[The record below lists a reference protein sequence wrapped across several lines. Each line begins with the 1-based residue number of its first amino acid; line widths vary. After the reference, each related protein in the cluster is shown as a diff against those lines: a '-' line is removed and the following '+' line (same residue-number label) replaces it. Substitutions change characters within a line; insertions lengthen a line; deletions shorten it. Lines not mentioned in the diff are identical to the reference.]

1 MNAFLQE
8 NTHSDKREH
17 EEIGLQK
24 MDRINLAASMQQV
37 HDAVE
42 RERRKHGK
50 TRRLPPVIGDVLLN
64 RQIEREIHRNPDKIR
79 DD

>member
-1 MNAFLQE
+1 MN
-8 NTHSDKREH
+8 
-17 EEIGLQK
+17 
-24 MDRINLAASMQQV
+24 RIDFATSMQQV